1 MIKIKNL
8 IDSIKSAPKDFP
20 VETIMG
26 LTFTIAGAL
35 ESDNVINCYPI
46 FFAVILFVI
55 TFTFRKINKPIYYA
69 SYLLVW
75 VVQWLIQDF
84 DFFDQAWFWVLNIVA
99 VILLL
104 SNLRQNDNKRFAQT
118 AMSKFGIL
126 FYALFLAGILS
137 LMVSAI
143 VGSLMY
149 LFSGGFWHLLL
160 YCNLFIWF
168 TFFPLIYCT
177 LYEKSEFLE
186 KQTDDKF
193 LRIVVDYI
201 LSPSLVIYTFILFV
215 YILKIVLIQELP
227 RGGVAYMVSIY
238 IALVLVGNLLNKFL
252 KISHFDWFY
261 NNFAFI
267 VIAPLILQWIG
278 VVYRINEYGLTESRV
293 YLLIINVLVTI
304 FPLML
309 KFNKTNRY
317 NLLTIVVILSMVIFT
332 CIPPISAKNIGI
344 RNQYSRFVNHA
355 KQIGVFDT
363 STWTLKDDF
372 DVEKFVNQDSIKMKQ
387 YLQLQNEYYFLRSRT
402 DSIREKYS
410 SWNHWYITTST
421 DDDTLSVV
429 YLSKNVDIVPLDGF
443 NLCYGYNKYYSNG
456 VVTVKNSKHQTVLEY
471 DVQETLKVAG
481 KRLYSDPLSV
491 LKFHND
497 SIMIIIEE
505 IQGNFNDDFLKIY
518 NVYPSDI
525 QVFKK

>member
-1 MIKIKNL
+1 
-8 IDSIKSAPKDFP
+8 
-20 VETIMG
+20 
-26 LTFTIAGAL
+26 
-35 ESDNVINCYPI
+35 
-46 FFAVILFVI
+46 
-55 TFTFRKINKPIYYA
+55 
-69 SYLLVW
+69 
-75 VVQWLIQDF
+75 
-84 DFFDQAWFWVLNIVA
+84 
-99 VILLL
+99 
-104 SNLRQNDNKRFAQT
+104 
-118 AMSKFGIL
+118 
-126 FYALFLAGILS
+126 
-137 LMVSAI
+137 MVSAI

-149 LFSGGFWHLLL
+149 LFSGGFGHLLL

-215 YILKIVLIQELP
+215 YILKIVLIKELP

-278 VVYRINEYGLTESRV
+278 VVYRINEYGLTES
-293 YLLIINVLVTI
+293 
-304 FPLML
+304 MG
-309 KFNKTNRY
+309 
-317 NLLTIVVILSMVIFT
+317 IFT

-387 YLQLQNEYYFLRSRT
+387 YLQLQNEYYFLHSRT

-443 NLCYGYNKYYSNG
+443 NLCYGYNKYY
-456 VVTVKNSKHQTVLEY
+456 LFY
-471 DVQETLKVAG
+471 
-481 KRLYSDPLSV
+481 
-491 LKFHND
+491 
-497 SIMIIIEE
+497 
-505 IQGNFNDDFLKIY
+505 
-518 NVYPSDI
+518 
-525 QVFKK
+525 